1 MPSAAALI
9 RQQAQEI
16 DALWDRLSH
25 AYALVRRESPTEMI
39 QKETEAGHARPATE
53 FAIHDVLMPL
63 TIRPTGLGA
72 GIYQGRPDYSH
83 LGGAIQKVLRAANWN
98 SAPSSSLCAY
108 TLG

>member
-39 QKETEAGHARPATE
+39 QEETEALGPCSTSDGIRNY
-53 FAIHDVLMPL
+53 DVRMQL
-63 TIRPTGLGA
+63 TVCSAAPK
-72 GIYQGRPDYSH
+72 YC
-83 LGGAIQKVLRAANWN
+83 AANWN

>member
-1 MPSAAALI
+1 
-9 RQQAQEI
+9 
-16 DALWDRLSH
+16 
-25 AYALVRRESPTEMI
+25 
-39 QKETEAGHARPATE
+39 
-53 FAIHDVLMPL
+53 MPL